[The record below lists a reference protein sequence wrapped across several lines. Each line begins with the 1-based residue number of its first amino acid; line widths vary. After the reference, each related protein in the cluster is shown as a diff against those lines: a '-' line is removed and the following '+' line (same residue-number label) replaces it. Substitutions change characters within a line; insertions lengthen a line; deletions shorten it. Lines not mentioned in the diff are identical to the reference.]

1 MDEPSPRMS
10 VKNEIAMKASYMPHT
25 WLEWIARVGY
35 IARGSVFVI
44 IGIFAGLAAIG
55 GRSHPAD
62 SKDALRALLNQ
73 PFGRTLLAAI
83 AVGLLCFAAWRFM
96 QAAWDPENDS
106 TEPSSLVTRVLR
118 AGAALFYVGFAWVAV
133 TMIFGAA
140 PSGNSDQIAQEWT
153 AWLLSQPFGRWLV
166 GGAGI
171 AFLITS
177 IGAVVK
183 AVRADFDRRLD
194 AKKAQREMVTELGV
208 AGFLARGFVFAM
220 IGLFLLFA
228 AVHSSSNEA
237 KGFAGALE
245 VIQHQPYGSFLLA
258 ITAAGLLA
266 FGVYGIAE
274 GAYRRITP
282 PRPL

>member
-1 MDEPSPRMS
+1 
-10 VKNEIAMKASYMPHT
+10 
-25 WLEWIARVGY
+25 
-35 IARGSVFVI
+35 
-44 IGIFAGLAAIG
+44 
-55 GRSHPAD
+55 
-62 SKDALRALLNQ
+62 
-73 PFGRTLLAAI
+73 
-83 AVGLLCFAAWRFM
+83 
-96 QAAWDPENDS
+96 
-106 TEPSSLVTRVLR
+106 
-118 AGAALFYVGFAWVAV
+118 
-133 TMIFGAA
+133 MIFGAA
-140 PSGNSDQIAQEWT
+140 STGNSDQIAHEWT

-194 AKKAQREMVTELGV
+194 AKKAQMEIVTELGV

-228 AVHSSSNEA
+228 AVHSRSNEA
-237 KGFAGALE
+237 KGLAGALQ
-245 VIQHQPYGSFLLA
+245 VIQHQPYGSFLIA

-274 GAYRRITP
+274 ELTAGSLRLDCYHAVTTPFVARKTAQLGLGTVGSSRGASC
-282 PRPL
+282 

>member
-1 MDEPSPRMS
+1 
-10 VKNEIAMKASYMPHT
+10 
-25 WLEWIARVGY
+25 
-35 IARGSVFVI
+35 
-44 IGIFAGLAAIG
+44 
-55 GRSHPAD
+55 
-62 SKDALRALLNQ
+62 
-73 PFGRTLLAAI
+73 
-83 AVGLLCFAAWRFM
+83 M

-106 TEPSSLVTRVLR
+106 TEPRSLVT
-118 AGAALFYVGFAWVAV
+118 
-133 TMIFGAA
+133 
-140 PSGNSDQIAQEWT
+140 DQIAHEWT

-166 GGAGI
+166 GAAGI

-183 AVRADFDRRLD
+183 AVRADFNRRLD
-194 AKKAQREMVTELGV
+194 AKKPQREIVAELGV

-228 AVHSSSNEA
+228 AVHSRSNEA
-237 KGFAGALE
+237 KGFAGALQ

-282 PRPL
+282 PRVPSRSNHTVRGP